1 MSQPKHPEFTKKN
14 PHFLSGNDFECIFV
28 VLGTTANNRGSTAN
42 IVSSTANFV
51 ISTRGPRWDHVPPSC
66 VFYFS
71 RSFLPHVS
79 SLSQA
84 VWSKAYAIE
93 CKPLG
98 WPQHIGHA
106 LSPIQLVV
114 ETPVCRQ
121 NMAAAVGCRTKRWW
135 TNVVRWFNLIDVIMA
150 ILWTH
155 NRI

>member
-66 VFYFS
+66 VFDFS

-98 WPQHIGHA
+98 WTPAYRACTQSDTTRSRNSGVSPKHGSSSRLQDKKMMNQRGA
-106 LSPIQLVV
+106 LI
-114 ETPVCRQ
+114 
-121 NMAAAVGCRTKRWW
+121 
-135 TNVVRWFNLIDVIMA
+135 
-150 ILWTH
+150 
-155 NRI
+155 